1 MQTSCRVVIAVSMMV
16 MAGSVAGNLWAA
28 DNPVAPASDDA
39 DEQGDEPTQAAPVS
53 PSPETTPARPAAKQD
68 TTPEPSQSAVPHHA
82 RQFGLSLLPGSG
94 YRIIVP
100 YKEDV
105 KCGDSSGNAARHVC
119 TSALPFFLELQ
130 LSFGIF
136 PRLDFFTDLRFGVQK
151 DPVTRDSHGFAL
163 SPGFRFWLDQ
173 DVALKF
179 YTTAQVVY
187 DYVSLQAVSSSDF
200 GIRNVNGL
208 MYDPIRNLGIYVQ
221 LGWTMGLVRWFRME
235 LDGGLGLQ
243 VRYP

>member
-1 MQTSCRVVIAVSMMV
+1 MMV
-16 MAGSVAGNLWAA
+16 VAGAVAGNLWAA
-28 DNPVAPASDDA
+28 ENPPVPAAAVAA
-39 DEQGDEPTQAAPVS
+39 DEQGDEPANADPTAQGPEAA
-53 PSPETTPARPAAKQD
+53 PAAKAPAASED
-68 TTPEPSQSAVPHHA
+68 STPIWSRPAVPHHA

-100 YKEDV
+100 YKEDQP
-105 KCGDSSGNAARHVC
+105 CGDSSRNADRRVC
-119 TSALPFFLELQ
+119 THALPFFLELQ

-136 PRLDFFTDLRFGVQK
+136 PRLDFFADLRFGLQK
-151 DPVTRDSHGFAL
+151 DPVTDNNHEFAF

-187 DYVSLQAVSSSDF
+187 DYVGYSSVSSSDF
-200 GIRNVNGL
+200 GVRNANGL
-208 MYDPIRNLGIYVQ
+208 MYDPIKNLGIYVQ

>member
-1 MQTSCRVVIAVSMMV
+1 MMV
-16 MAGSVAGNLWAA
+16 MVGSVAGNLWAA
-28 DNPVAPASDDA
+28 EAPGAQGQGDDQAEGAGSEAASPGPAAPAAGSEA
-39 DEQGDEPTQAAPVS
+39 SPASGAAQAEPAFW
-53 PSPETTPARPAAKQD
+53 ARPAAPD
-68 TTPEPSQSAVPHHA
+68 HA
-82 RQFGLSLLPGSG
+82 RQFGLSVLPGSG

-105 KCGDSSGNAARHVC
+105 KCGDASGNASRHVC
-119 TSALPFFLELQ
+119 THSLPFFLEMQ

-136 PRLDFFTDLRFGVQK
+136 ARLDFFTDFRFGLQK
-151 DPVTRDSHGFAL
+151 DPVTLNSHQFAF

-187 DYVSLQAVSSSDF
+187 DYVDYLGVSSSDF
-200 GIRNVNGL
+200 AIRNANGL
-208 MYDPIRNLGIYVQ
+208 MYDPIKNLGIYVQ
-221 LGWTMGLVRWFRME
+221 LGWTMGMVRWFRME
-235 LDGGLGLQ
+235 LDGGLGSQ

>member
-1 MQTSCRVVIAVSMMV
+1 MMV
-16 MAGSVAGNLWAA
+16 VAGAVAGNLWAA
-28 DNPVAPASDDA
+28 ENPTASADTAAADD
-39 DEQGDEPTQAAPVS
+39 QGDEPANAEPNAQSPEAAPPMPKAPAANPDS
-53 PSPETTPARPAAKQD
+53 TPFWSRPA
-68 TTPEPSQSAVPHHA
+68 VPDHA

-100 YKEDV
+100 YKEAQP
-105 KCGDSSGNAARHVC
+105 CGDSSGNVSRRVC
-119 TSALPFFLELQ
+119 THALPFFLELQ

-136 PRLDFFTDLRFGVQK
+136 PRLDFFSDLRFGLQK
-151 DPVTRDSHGFAL
+151 DPVTLNSHEFAF

-187 DYVSLQAVSSSDF
+187 DYVGYKSVSSSDF
-200 GIRNVNGL
+200 GVRNANGL
-208 MYDPIRNLGIYVQ
+208 MYDPIKNLGIYVQ

-235 LDGGLGLQ
+235 LDGGLGVQ